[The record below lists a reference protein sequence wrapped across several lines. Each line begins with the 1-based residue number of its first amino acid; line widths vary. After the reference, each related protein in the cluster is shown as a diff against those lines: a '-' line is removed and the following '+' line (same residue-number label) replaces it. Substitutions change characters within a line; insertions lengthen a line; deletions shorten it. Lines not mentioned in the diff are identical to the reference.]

1 MKRYLKTSFLLLF
14 TVFLL
19 AVPNMLTA
27 QELDDDFE
35 IDTIEKVE
43 KHPLRVRFVVGG
55 GPAWYSV
62 TTKNDYQQT
71 LFPNED
77 PYNQLPYSQSQ
88 AFNYYDWY
96 YYWERM
102 SGYRI
107 TGVRPAFRLGFS
119 LGLALDKQISPKI
132 ELEVAPTLFLTE
144 LTVTY
149 EVELELVDQFDQ
161 KYYQLEVMSS
171 DRSANFLEFPVLVKY
186 RPFENPFFLVGGI
199 NPKMKLERS
208 MKYFPGGY
216 FRQKKFDMS
225 VDFGVGYQ
233 FKKRLGVQV
242 KMSLG
247 LLDVIKG
254 REEDPMFFY
263 LPLESVRTNRL
274 EIALVF

>member
-1 MKRYLKTSFLLLF
+1 MFSALLL
-14 TVFLL
+14 V
-19 AVPNMLTA
+19 VPNMLTA
-27 QELDDDFE
+27 QELEDNIE

-43 KHPLRVRFVVGG
+43 KYPLRVRFVVGG

-62 TTKNDYQQT
+62 KTKDDYQQT

-77 PYNQLPYSQSQ
+77 PYNHLPQEFDYH
-88 AFNYYDWY
+88 DG

-171 DRSANFLEFPVLVKY
+171 DRSAIFLEFPVLVKY
-186 RPFENPFFLVGGI
+186 RPFKNPFFLVGGI
-199 NPKMKLERS
+199 NPKMKFERGK
-208 MKYFPGGY
+208 KYFSGGY
-216 FRQKKFDMS
+216 FFGGYFQQKKFDMS
-225 VDFGVGYQ
+225 VDFGAGYQ

-247 LLDVIKG
+247 LFDVIKG
-254 REEDPMFFY
+254 REEDHPMFFY

-274 EIALVF
+274 EIVLVF